1 MSWPVILTDNS
12 MFMLKITRLLEWDF
26 NKSQNMVFLDNSA
39 LVNMNKVIS
48 LLLSNIVANGRKIY
62 NVKCSNLTFNYY
74 STIIGYDWHPAGR
87 HEVWILSQAFVRRSV
102 SLRSYG
108 PGESLRC
115 DPAQRSSQGEGRVWS
130 LQGRCGGI
138 TRTVVRCPWKRECV
152 A

>member
-1 MSWPVILTDNS
+1 
-12 MFMLKITRLLEWDF
+12 
-26 NKSQNMVFLDNSA
+26 MVFLDNSA

-74 STIIGYDWHPAGR
+74 STVIGYDRHPAGR

-130 LQGRCGGI
+130 LQGRCGGYHQNCCPLPLE
-138 TRTVVRCPWKRECV
+138 TRVRCLVTQSSMTWTS
-152 A
+152 AHTL